1 MLELVI
7 KFVEQ
12 AREPAVLDPMMG
24 VPQKLLYVQSGD
36 IANVLHTNQEIQSVD
51 LALIIMEVKVEKQQ
65 PVLEYQEPQKLKQLE
80 VEEEQQEEVKQL
92 EVEQMEV
99 ETLLGWEGMGTKFVE
114 QAKEPAV
121 LDPMMGVLQKLL
133 CAQSGD
139 IVSVQHTNLE
149 IQNVVLALIIMEVE
163 KQQLVLE
170 DHKQQ
175 KLKQLEGEEEQQEEV
190 KQLEVEEQM

>member
-92 EVEQMEV
+92 EVE
-99 ETLLGWEGMGTKFVE
+99 
-114 QAKEPAV
+114 
-121 LDPMMGVLQKLL
+121 
-133 CAQSGD
+133 
-139 IVSVQHTNLE
+139 
-149 IQNVVLALIIMEVE
+149 
-163 KQQLVLE
+163 
-170 DHKQQ
+170 
-175 KLKQLEGEEEQQEEV
+175 
-190 KQLEVEEQM
+190 EQM